1 MRCYDS
7 PGAERSSTPTLWVA
21 MTSPSLT
28 IVIPVH
34 NEATFVTRAV
44 EHLDGELTGLEFVLY
59 LVENGS
65 VDGTSAE
72 AGALASRFPWLRV
85 LQLEAAD
92 YGAALRAGFRQADT
106 DWVVAFDIDYFSR
119 RFVDEVLVRSDDA
132 DIILASK
139 RDPDADDR
147 RGMVRR
153 LGTRVFNLLLRV
165 LFGSRVTDTH
175 GMKAI
180 NRKVL
185 DDVMPGVKSTEDL
198 FDTELVLRAERAG
211 YRIAEVPAVVAEIRP
226 ARSSYLKRVPRT
238 LLGLLR
244 LRRLLGKPSQ

>member
-1 MRCYDS
+1 M
-7 PGAERSSTPTLWVA
+7 A
-21 MTSPSLT
+21 SPSLT

-34 NEATFVTRAV
+34 NEAGFLTRAV
-44 EHLDGELTGLEFVLY
+44 DHLSEALAGLPFVLY

-65 VDGTSAE
+65 LDGTGAE
-72 AGALASRFPWLRV
+72 ADGLAGRIGWLRV
-85 LQLEAAD
+85 LRLPAAD

-119 RFVDEVLVRSDDA
+119 RFVDEVLERSGTA

-147 RGMVRR
+147 RGFVRR
-153 LGTRVFNLLLRV
+153 LGTRVFNLLLRG

-185 DDVMPGVKSTEDL
+185 DDILPLVKSTEDL

-211 YRIAEVPAVVAEIRP
+211 YRIVEVPAVVEELRP
-226 ARSSYLKRVPRT
+226 ARSSYLRRVPRT
-238 LLGLLR
+238 LVGLMR
-244 LRRLLGKPSQ
+244 LRKRLGRPAGR

>member
-1 MRCYDS
+1 
-7 PGAERSSTPTLWVA
+7 

-34 NEATFVTRAV
+34 NEAGFLTHAIERLSAA
-44 EHLDGELTGLEFVLY
+44 LDGLEFVLY

-65 VDGTSAE
+65 SDGTATEAE
-72 AGALASRFPWLRV
+72 ALSERFPWLQV
-85 LQLEAAD
+85 LRLPDAD

-106 DWVVAFDIDYFSR
+106 DWMVAFDIDYFSR
-119 RFVDEVLVRSDDA
+119 AFVDDVFDRSDQA

-147 RGMVRR
+147 RGLLRR
-153 LGTRVFNLLLRV
+153 LGTRVFNLLLRG
-165 LFGSRVTDTH
+165 LFGSHVTDTH
-175 GMKAI
+175 GMKAV

-185 DDVMPGVKSTEDL
+185 DDVMPEVKSTEDL

-211 YRIAEVPAVVAEIRP
+211 YRIAEVPAVVEEIRP

-238 LLGLLR
+238 LIGLLR
-244 LRRLLGKPSQ
+244 LRKLLGSK

>member
-1 MRCYDS
+1 
-7 PGAERSSTPTLWVA
+7 

-34 NEATFVTRAV
+34 NEADFLTHAIERLADA
-44 EHLDGELTGLEFVLY
+44 LDGLEFVLY

-65 VDGTSAE
+65 TDDTGPEAE
-72 AGALASRFPWLRV
+72 ALSERFPWLEV
-85 LQLEAAD
+85 LRLPAAD

-106 DWVVAFDIDYFSR
+106 DWMVAFDIDYFSR
-119 RFVDEVLVRSDDA
+119 AFVDDVLERSDQA

-139 RDPDADDR
+139 RDPEADDR
-147 RGMVRR
+147 RGLLRR
-153 LGTRVFNLLLRV
+153 LGTRVFNLLLRG
-165 LFGSRVTDTH
+165 LFGSEVTDTH

-185 DDVMPGVKSTEDL
+185 DDVMPNVKSTEDL

-211 YRIAEVPAVVAEIRP
+211 YRIAEVPAVVEEIRP

-238 LLGLLR
+238 LIGLLK
-244 LRRLLGKPSQ
+244 LRKLLGKK

>member
-1 MRCYDS
+1 
-7 PGAERSSTPTLWVA
+7 

-34 NEATFVTRAV
+34 NEADFLTHAIERLADA
-44 EHLDGELTGLEFVLY
+44 LDGLEFVLY

-65 VDGTSAE
+65 TDDTGAE
-72 AGALASRFPWLRV
+72 AEALSERFPWLEV
-85 LQLEAAD
+85 LRLPAAD

-106 DWVVAFDIDYFSR
+106 DWMVAFDIDYFSR
-119 RFVDEVLVRSDDA
+119 AFVDDVLERSDQA

-139 RDPDADDR
+139 RDPEADDR
-147 RGMVRR
+147 RGLLRR
-153 LGTRVFNLLLRV
+153 LGTRVFNLLLRG
-165 LFGSRVTDTH
+165 LFGSEVTDTH

-185 DDVMPGVKSTEDL
+185 DDVMPNVKSTEDL

-211 YRIAEVPAVVAEIRP
+211 YRIAEVPAVVEEIRP

-238 LLGLLR
+238 LIGLLK
-244 LRRLLGKPSQ
+244 LRKLLGKK

>member
-1 MRCYDS
+1 MLRLAGDGVKLLPYN
-7 PGAERSSTPTLWVA
+7 RNA

-34 NEATFVTRAV
+34 NEAGFVTRAV
-44 EHLDGELTGLEFVLY
+44 ERLDAELSGLDFVLY

-65 VDGTSAE
+65 VDGTAAE
-72 AGALASRFPWLRV
+72 AEALAGRLDWLRV

-92 YGAALRAGFRQADT
+92 YGAALREGFRRADT
-106 DWVVAFDIDYFSR
+106 DWMVAFDIDYFSR
-119 RFVDEVLVRSDDA
+119 AFVDEVIARATES

-139 RDPDADDR
+139 RDPGADDR
-147 RGMVRR
+147 RGLLRR
-153 LGTRVFNLLLRV
+153 LGTRVFNLLLRG
-165 LFGSRVTDTH
+165 LFASRVTDTH

-185 DDVMPGVKSTEDL
+185 DDVLPNVKSTEDL

-211 YRIAEVPAVVAEIRP
+211 YRIAEVPAVVEEIRP

-238 LLGLLR
+238 LVGLLK
-244 LRRLLGKPSQ
+244 LRRMLG

>member
-1 MRCYDS
+1 
-7 PGAERSSTPTLWVA
+7 

-34 NEATFVTRAV
+34 NEAGFVTRAV
-44 EHLDGELTGLEFVLY
+44 DRLGSELSGLDFVLY

-65 VDGTSAE
+65 ADATAAE
-72 AGALASRFPWLRV
+72 AEVLASRFDWLRV
-85 LQLEAAD
+85 LRLEAAD
-92 YGAALRAGFRQADT
+92 YGAALREGFRRADT
-106 DWVVAFDIDYFSR
+106 DWMIAFDIDYFSR
-119 RFVDEVLVRSDDA
+119 QFLDEVIERADEA

-139 RDPDADDR
+139 RDPEADDR
-147 RGMVRR
+147 RGVVRR
-153 LGTRVFNLLLRV
+153 LGTRVFNLLLRG

-175 GMKAI
+175 GMKAV

-185 DDVMPGVKSTEDL
+185 DDVLPQVKSTEDL

-211 YRIAEVPAVVAEIRP
+211 YRIVEVPAVVEELRP

-244 LRRLLGKPSQ
+244 LRRLLAGKR

>member
-1 MRCYDS
+1 
-7 PGAERSSTPTLWVA
+7 

-34 NEATFVTRAV
+34 NEAGFLTHAI
-44 EHLDGELTGLEFVLY
+44 EQLAEALDGLEFVLY

-65 VDGTSAE
+65 TDGTGPEAE
-72 AGALASRFPWLRV
+72 ALAERFGWLRV
-85 LQLEAAD
+85 LRLPAAD
-92 YGAALRAGFRQADT
+92 YGAALRAGFRAANRKAET
-106 DWVVAFDIDYFSR
+106 DWIVAFDIDYFSR
-119 RFVDEVLVRSDDA
+119 AFVDEVLERSDQA

-147 RGMVRR
+147 RGLLRR
-153 LGTRVFNLLLRV
+153 LGTGVFNLLLRG
-165 LFGSRVTDTH
+165 LFGSEVTDTH

-185 DDVMPGVKSTEDL
+185 ENVTPNVKSTEDL

-211 YRIAEVPAVVAEIRP
+211 YRIAEVPAVVEEIRP
-226 ARSSYLKRVPRT
+226 ARSSYLRRVPRT
-238 LLGLLR
+238 LVGLLK
-244 LRRLLGKPSQ
+244 LRKLLGKK

>member
-1 MRCYDS
+1 
-7 PGAERSSTPTLWVA
+7 

-34 NEATFVTRAV
+34 NEAGFLTHAIERLSAA
-44 EHLDGELTGLEFVLY
+44 LDGLEFVLY

-65 VDGTSAE
+65 TDGTAAE
-72 AGALASRFPWLRV
+72 AEALTERFPWLRV
-85 LQLEAAD
+85 VRLEAAD
-92 YGAALRAGFRQADT
+92 YGAALRAGFREA
-106 DWVVAFDIDYFSR
+106 SR
-119 RFVDEVLVRSDDA
+119 RRTPTGWWPSTSTTSPGPSSMTYFDRSDQA

-147 RGMVRR
+147 RVLIRR
-153 LGTRVFNLLLRV
+153 LGTRVFNLLLRG
-165 LFGSRVTDTH
+165 LFGSHVTDTH
-175 GMKAI
+175 GMKAV

-185 DDVMPGVKSTEDL
+185 DDVMPDVKSTEDL

-211 YRIAEVPAVVAEIRP
+211 YRIAEVPAVVEEIRP

-238 LLGLLR
+238 LIGLLK
-244 LRRLLGKPSQ
+244 LRRLLGKKQ